1 MKLQERLDNLI
12 NQRDMLKEQYIKVAG
27 AIELLEGM
35 IEDEKKD
42 DTKEKSSRQTKKAKR
57 KIS

>member
-42 DTKEKSSRQTKKAKR
+42 DTKEKPKKKD
-57 KIS
+57 